1 VRMTI
6 TITCTYHIATSLA
19 VVLVGKY
26 SELNHA
32 YHAVIDFRVYNP
44 TDVCVYM
51 GAFLVSHFPSFCAIE
66 QQFLVNTKAGIS
78 QMPSVHTFYVSR
90 SIFIHVYTHHSCIK
104 STYIESGCRA
114 KFTKTRSSFVTF
126 P

>member
-1 VRMTI
+1 MPI

-51 GAFLVSHFPSFCAIE
+51 GAILESHFPSFCAIE
-66 QQFLVNTKAGIS
+66 QQFLVNSKAGIS
-78 QMPSVHTFYVSR
+78 QMPSVHILIYFLRQQQY
-90 SIFIHVYTHHSCIK
+90 IHTCIET
-104 STYIESGCRA
+104 S
-114 KFTKTRSSFVTF
+114 
-126 P
+126 

>member
-1 VRMTI
+1 MRIPI
-6 TITCTYHIATSLA
+6 TISCTYHIATSLA

-51 GAFLVSHFPSFCAIE
+51 GAILVSHFPCFCAIE

-78 QMPSVHTFYVSR
+78 QMPSVHILIYFFASAA
-90 SIFIHVYTHHSCIK
+90 VYSYMYRNI
-104 STYIESGCRA
+104 IVA
-114 KFTKTRSSFVTF
+114 
-126 P
+126 